1 MEKRKTYREI
11 IDELDALADD
21 ESKTQE
27 ERDDARKERNDIVME
42 LTLRAY
48 EK

>member
-1 MEKRKTYREI
+1 MEKKKTYREI

-27 ERDDARKERNDIVME
+27 ERDAARKERNDIVME
-42 LTLRAY
+42 LTIRAY
-48 EK
+48 G

>member
-1 MEKRKTYREI
+1 MKNKTYREI
-11 IDELDALADD
+11 IEELEALADD

-27 ERDDARKERNDIVME
+27 ERDKARKMRNDIVAE

-48 EK
+48 G

>member
-1 MEKRKTYREI
+1 MEKRKTYKEI

-27 ERDDARKERNDIVME
+27 ERDAARKERNDIVAE

-48 EK
+48 G

>member
-1 MEKRKTYREI
+1 KRKTYREI

-48 EK
+48 G

>member
-27 ERDDARKERNDIVME
+27 ERDEERKERNNIVAE

-48 EK
+48 G

>member
-1 MEKRKTYREI
+1 MEKRKTYKEI
-11 IDELDALADD
+11 INELDALADD

-27 ERDDARKERNDIVME
+27 ERDAARKERNDIVME

-48 EK
+48 G

>member
-48 EK
+48 G

>member
-11 IDELDALADD
+11 IDELDALSDD

-27 ERDDARKERNDIVME
+27 ERDEARKERNNIVAE

-48 EK
+48 G

>member
-27 ERDDARKERNDIVME
+27 ERDAARKERNDIVME
-42 LTLRAY
+42 LTIRAY
-48 EK
+48 G

>member
-1 MEKRKTYREI
+1 MEKRKTYKEI

-27 ERDDARKERNDIVME
+27 ERDAARKERNDIVME

-48 EK
+48 G